1 MQKAFESFEIIQ
13 AMVETGN
20 PNSVTDAGVGALSL
34 RSAIIGAY
42 LNVKVNGAGFK
53 DKAYLDEIM
62 KQADDLVLKAKTAEE
77 AILMAVME
85 KISK

>member
-1 MQKAFESFEIIQ
+1 MQKAYESFEIIR

-20 PNSVTDAGVGALSL
+20 PNSVTDAGVGALCV

-53 DKAYLDEIM
+53 DKSFLDGIL
-62 KQADDLVLKAKTAEE
+62 KQADDLVLKAKTAEDS
-77 AILMAVME
+77 ILAAVNE
-85 KISK
+85 KIS